1 MQPENVLLAS
11 ESTSETLIKVTD
23 FGLSRV
29 VGEHSLMKT
38 LCGTPSY
45 LAPEVLTSA
54 NKEGYGKAVDCWSL
68 GVILFIWYKH
78 TIQSI
83 CILFLFN
90 SLAGY
95 PPFSDEIKEYS
106 LHDQIINARYT
117 FPDEYWDSVGADG
130 KSRLVLYNWISHVSY
145 VICRLLPI

>member
-1 MQPENVLLAS
+1 MQPENVLLS
-11 ESTSETLIKVTD
+11 SDNSNETIVKVTD

-54 NKEGYGKAVDCWSL
+54 NKEGYSKAVDCWSL
-68 GVILFIWYKH
+68 GVILFIWYAFVKNNN
-78 TIQSI
+78 
-83 CILFLFN
+83 LPRFY
-90 SLAGY
+90 SLGGY

-106 LHDQIINARYT
+106 LHDQIVNARYS
-117 FPDEYWDSVGADG
+117 FPDQYWDGTSPQGTLSVC
-130 KSRLVLYNWISHVSY
+130 V
-145 VICRLLPI
+145 